1 MRKPAAKTRNAKTRN
16 DWIDAALV
24 QLRKTGVDAVR
35 VDPLSTQLRVTR
47 GSFYWHFRDRKDLL
61 LAMLETWRLRQTTR
75 IVERI
80 RKDQALSPQERVV
93 RLRSLPPKT
102 PRSLEAAELEL
113 AVRAWANR
121 DRLARKAVDAV
132 DRERLEFVAAL
143 LHEAGLSAHD
153 AREWAFIGYAYAL
166 GEPLLRAI
174 ESEGN
179 LLSFRRRLLELQ
191 LPGARLSQ
199 GRRGS

>member
-1 MRKPAAKTRNAKTRN
+1 MRKTASKTRSAMTRD
-16 DWIDAALV
+16 DWIEAALA
-24 QLRKTGVDAVR
+24 QLRRQGVDAVR
-35 VDPLSTQLRVTR
+35 VDPLSTKLKMTR
-47 GSFYWHFRDRKDLL
+47 GSFYWHFKDRKDLL

-113 AVRAWANR
+113 AIRAWANR

-143 LHEAGLSAHD
+143 LRDAGLSAHD

-166 GEPLLRAI
+166 GEPLLRGL
-174 ESEGN
+174 ESERS
-179 LLSFRRRLLELQ
+179 LMSFRRRMLKLY
-191 LPGARLSQ
+191 LPGARLD
-199 GRRGS
+199 